1 MALNLTTST
10 MGDDSPMPSPPFTRG
25 SSPSPSVSPTP
36 ALLSCP
42 QLDRCFSTTSTIS
55 TFSGRSSSSGSA
67 PSRRRGYAR
76 PQGVAFAESAKNRD
90 SVMSLGSIA
99 HLQYY
104 FARTGILDG
113 KGGQMAKDTR
123 KDSTTLGFT
132 TIDLSQHTRLP
143 QFIEN
148 ENDFSI
154 TPSEADDTFDDWD
167 SSLMLPPTVSTY
179 SHRTHYIPPP
189 PDAATLRKDLEDELA
204 RVTRTVAEVRA
215 HKERNLLQGGGES
228 PKEQD
233 QVEDRKNDEQ
243 DSDASQG
250 WHQLEG
256 MNMLDVVT
264 LAIRSAKIYYTMHE
278 QPQRLTIIKSERQVR
293 EELLNV
299 LDVLKRMVIRNFAYG
314 IKEEELQTIS
324 GWVEGV
330 EEFLAKEQVIAE
342 REAGDQ
348 EKWQWLEGAWEAGDR
363 RREWLFMSTF
373 ADKDALPEWTAP
385 SNTETQPTLFLAALR
400 NGLTLVNLHN
410 RILKKSKRQFGEIR
424 TFHTDTA
431 KPYRIADNLRY
442 WIKAAEIRWE
452 TKLQV
457 DVMGVVY
464 GKGDDVW
471 KDFDSAILAW
481 CCAVREE
488 ITKEWKQ
495 GSVQVVSLVPSL

>member
-1 MALNLTTST
+1 MCE
-10 MGDDSPMPSPPFTRG
+10 DSPMSSPPFTRG

-42 QLDRCFSTTSTIS
+42 QLDRCVSTSSTIS

-123 KDSTTLGFT
+123 KGSTALAFA
-132 TIDLSQHTRLP
+132 TIDPTQHTRLP

-154 TPSEADDTFDDWD
+154 TPSEDDDTFEDWD

-179 SHRTHYIPPP
+179 SHRTHYIAPP
-189 PDAATLRKDLEDELA
+189 PDAATLRKELEDELA
-204 RVTRTVAEVRA
+204 RVTHAVVEVRA
-215 HKERNLLQGGGES
+215 RKDRDPLRREEYPPQEQGL
-228 PKEQD
+228 
-233 QVEDRKNDEQ
+233 VEDRKGDEQ
-243 DSDASQG
+243 DLDSSQG

-264 LAIRSAKIYYTMHE
+264 LAIRAAKIFYTMHE

-299 LDVLKRMVIRNFAYG
+299 LDVLKRMAIRNFAGG
-314 IKEEELQTIS
+314 IKEEELQIIS
-324 GWVEGV
+324 GWVQGV
-330 EEFLAKEQVIAE
+330 VEFLAKEQAIAE
-342 REAGDQ
+342 RETRDR
-348 EKWQWLEGAWEAGDR
+348 EKWQWLEGTWEAGNR

-373 ADKDALPEWTAP
+373 AEKDDLPEWTAP
-385 SNTETQPTLFLAALR
+385 SETETHPTPFLEALR

-410 RILKKSKRQFGEIR
+410 RILKKSKRQFGEIK

-452 TKLQV
+452 TKLQI

-464 GKGDDVW
+464 GKGDKVW
-471 KDFDSAILAW
+471 EDFDAAILAW
-481 CCAVREE
+481 CRAVREG

-495 GSVQVVSLVPSL
+495 GSVQVVPLVPSL

>member
-1 MALNLTTST
+1 
-10 MGDDSPMPSPPFTRG
+10 MGEDSPMPSPPFTRG

-42 QLDRCFSTTSTIS
+42 QLDRCFSTSSTIS

-67 PSRRRGYAR
+67 ASRRRGYAR

-123 KDSTTLGFT
+123 KSSTTSAST
-132 TIDLSQHTRLP
+132 TIYSTQHIRLP
-143 QFIEN
+143 QFVES
-148 ENDFSI
+148 ENDFSV
-154 TPSEADDTFDDWD
+154 TPSEEDDTFEDWD

-179 SHRTHYIPPP
+179 SHRTHYIAPP
-189 PDAATLRKDLEDELA
+189 PDAATLRKELEDELA
-204 RVTRTVAEVRA
+204 RVTQTITEVRA
-215 HKERNLLQGGGES
+215 HKELNSLRCGED
-228 PKEQD
+228 PTQEQD
-233 QVEDRKNDEQ
+233 KVEGHKDDDKYQE
-243 DSDASQG
+243 SSEG

-299 LDVLKRMVIRNFAYG
+299 LDVLKRMAIRNFAGG
-314 IKEEELQTIS
+314 IKEEELQIIS
-324 GWVEGV
+324 GWVQGV
-330 EEFLAKEQVIAE
+330 VEFLAKEQAIAE
-342 REAGDQ
+342 REAGDR
-348 EKWQWLEGAWEAGDR
+348 EKWQWLEGTWEAGDR

-373 ADKDALPEWTAP
+373 AEKDDLPEWIAP
-385 SNTETQPTLFLAALR
+385 SDTATQPTPFLEALR

-410 RILKKSKRQFGEIR
+410 RILKKSKRQFGEIK
-424 TFHTDTA
+424 TYHTDTA

-452 TKLQV
+452 TKLRV

-464 GKGDDVW
+464 GKGDEVW
-471 KDFDSAILAW
+471 KEFDTAILAW
-481 CCAVREE
+481 CRTVREE

-495 GSVQVVSLVPSL
+495 GSVQVFPLVPNL